1 MKTVTSTEA
10 KAKLNALLAEVER
23 TGLPVTITNHG
34 RAVAVLSPAHRR
46 PRRFGQLR
54 ALVVREFRRTA
65 SRSRNRCVG
74 RRFMTARRP
83 SSTPRAVLLDT
94 NALLWLVSAPERV
107 SDSARQLRLGD
118 PDTNIMVSAA
128 SAWDILINTRWRSAG
143 PGAAVVGVV
152 GHRCRHDR
160 YRLGDPRG

>member
-54 ALVVREFRRTA
+54 ALVV
-65 SRSRNRCVG
+65 
-74 RRFMTARRP
+74 
-83 SSTPRAVLLDT
+83 
-94 NALLWLVSAPERV
+94 PENFDEPLPEAEIAAWEG
-107 SDSARQLRLGD
+107 DS
-118 PDTNIMVSAA
+118 
-128 SAWDILINTRWRSAG
+128 
-143 PGAAVVGVV
+143 
-152 GHRCRHDR
+152 
-160 YRLGDPRG
+160 